1 MPHRG
6 RQKMGLRMSTP
17 RQTPNQ
23 QDASP
28 LIEVKHLVRHFQ
40 GHGGRKVHALNG
52 VSLTLAPRETL
63 ALVGE
68 SGCGKSTLGRLM
80 LGLDQP
86 SSGQILLNGEDLT
99 QLTAAQLRACRT
111 QMQMIFQ
118 DPVTSLDPR
127 WKIASIV
134 REPLD
139 NFGIGQAADRPQKV
153 LDLLQRVGLRPDH
166 AQRYPHELSGGQR
179 QRVGIARA
187 LALSPQLIVAD
198 EPVSALDVSVRAQV
212 INLLCDLRD
221 EMGLSMLFISH
232 DIGLVAHISHRVAV
246 MYLGQI
252 VEIGTTAQVIDEPA
266 HPYTRALL
274 NAAPQVDPL
283 KRRKQSPLE
292 GDPPNPSDLPLGC
305 CFAGRCPMATVHC
318 QQARPELRTMDTG
331 TRVACHLAESLPPMT
346 THATP

>member
-6 RQKMGLRMSTP
+6 RQEMGLRMSTP
-17 RQTPNQ
+17 RQTPNR

-40 GHGGRKVHALNG
+40 GHGGRKVHALND
-52 VSLTLAPRETL
+52 VSLSLAPRETL

-99 QLTAAQLRACRT
+99 QLTAKQLRAYRT

-139 NFGIGQAADRPQKV
+139 NFSIGQAAERPQKV

-246 MYLGQI
+246 MYKGEI
-252 VEIGTTAQVIDEPA
+252 VEQGISSKVTVNPE
-266 HPYTRALL
+266 HPYTQKLL
-274 NAAPQVDPL
+274 MASPVPDPDRQQL
-283 KRRKQSPLE
+283 RREERKRMQKVS
-292 GDPPNPSDLPLGC
+292 
-305 CFAGRCPMATVHC
+305 
-318 QQARPELRTMDTG
+318 
-331 TRVACHLAESLPPMT
+331 
-346 THATP
+346 

>member
-1 MPHRG
+1 MNASHP
-6 RQKMGLRMSTP
+6 TP
-17 RQTPNQ
+17 SR
-23 QDASP
+23 QDAQP
-28 LIEVKHLVRHFQ
+28 IIEVKHLVRHFQ

-52 VSLTLAPRETL
+52 VSLSLAPRETL

-86 SSGQILLNGEDLT
+86 SSGQILLNGQDLT
-99 QLTAAQLRACRT
+99 QLSAAKLRACRT

-118 DPVTSLDPR
+118 DPMTSLDPR

-139 NFGIGQAADRPQKV
+139 NFGIGQATDRQQTV
-153 LDLLQRVGLRPDH
+153 HDLLQRVGLRPDH

-187 LALSPQLIVAD
+187 LALSPQVIVAD

-232 DIGLVAHISHRVAV
+232 DIGLVAHISDRVAV

-252 VEIGTTAQVIDEPA
+252 VEIGTTAQVLDTPA

-274 NAAPQVDPL
+274 NAAPQANPQL
-283 KRRKQSPLE
+283 RRKQSPLE
-292 GDPPNPSDLPLGC
+292 GDPPNPSQLPPGC
-305 CFAGRCPMATVHC
+305 CFAGRCPMATVYC
-318 QQARPELRTMDTG
+318 QQARPELRTLGTG
-331 TRVACHLAESLPPMT
+331 SRVACHLAESFTSVSMPT
-346 THATP
+346 TP

>member
-1 MPHRG
+1 MNASHPTSSR
-6 RQKMGLRMSTP
+6 
-17 RQTPNQ
+17 
-23 QDASP
+23 QDAQP
-28 LIEVKHLVRHFQ
+28 IIEVKHLVRHFQ

-52 VSLTLAPRETL
+52 VSLSLAPRETL

-86 SSGQILLNGEDLT
+86 SSGQILLNGQDLT
-99 QLTAAQLRACRT
+99 QLSAAKLRACRT
-111 QMQMIFQ
+111 LMQMIFQ
-118 DPVTSLDPR
+118 DPMTSLDPR

-139 NFGIGQAADRPQKV
+139 NFAIGQAADRRQKV

-187 LALSPQLIVAD
+187 LALSPQVLVAD

-252 VEIGTTAQVIDEPA
+252 VEIGTTAQVLDEPA

-274 NAAPQVDPL
+274 NAVPQADPQM
-283 KRRKQSPLE
+283 RRKQSPLE
-292 GDPPNPSDLPLGC
+292 GDPPNPSELPPGC
-305 CFAGRCPMATVHC
+305 GFAGRCLMATDVC
-318 QQARPELRTMDTG
+318 RQTRPELRTLG
-331 TRVACHLAESLPPMT
+331 AGARVACHLAESLAPVT
-346 THATP
+346 TLTTP